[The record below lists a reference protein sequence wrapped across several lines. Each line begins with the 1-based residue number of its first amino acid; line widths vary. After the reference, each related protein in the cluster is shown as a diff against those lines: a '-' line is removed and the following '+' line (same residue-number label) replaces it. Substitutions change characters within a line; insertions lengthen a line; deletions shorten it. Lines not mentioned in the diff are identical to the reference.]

1 MSGKNR
7 VLLGLNQK
15 KHQIWR
21 KGMDIREALLELV
34 NSESVRYSY
43 IAIEKLIIVMM
54 RDYLEAQDKRLL
66 AENEGMHIVS
76 DMILPDG
83 IDNEGGC
90 IAAEIKVYRH
100 KRMSLRIIY
109 DTIGHFSI
117 NRGKINKLLLIVVN
131 ELPEEIR
138 NRIEEKK
145 EQLNF
150 ELIIWDIDD
159 LVRIFSNNENL
170 FIETYNNLNTV
181 LLKDTI
187 NNAILRNDNTY
198 LEKRKKYVE
207 QLHIQ
212 YEHDNIVLF
221 LGAGASSAAKIATW
235 DTLISELFVALIDK
249 QLMANNIQIE
259 KKDKKK
265 IVKAVINQNGN
276 SPLLQTR
283 FLRNGFE
290 NDFEELVREILYRN
304 AVDSSDL
311 LEEIGQL
318 CIPNRGKLGIHAI
331 VNYNFDDL
339 VEKNLKRLRVKYHS
353 IYGEGMISDADE
365 LGIYHVH
372 GFLPQEKEN
381 YENLTKSLLVFSEEG
396 YHKLMLEPYNWA
408 NISQL
413 NYMINN
419 TCLFIGLSIT
429 DPNMRRLLEIAA
441 LKRTE
446 NDEACQHYAIMRRFR
461 LKELAEVDS
470 IKNFERVNETLQES
484 FFKELGV
491 NVIWIDE
498 FEEIPMILK
507 QIKGN
512 YESY

>member
-1 MSGKNR
+1 M
-7 VLLGLNQK
+7 
-15 KHQIWR
+15 
-21 KGMDIREALLELV
+21 
-34 NSESVRYSY
+34 
-43 IAIEKLIIVMM
+43 
-54 RDYLEAQDKRLL
+54 
-66 AENEGMHIVS
+66 
-76 DMILPDG
+76 
-83 IDNEGGC
+83 
-90 IAAEIKVYRH
+90 
-100 KRMSLRIIY
+100 
-109 DTIGHFSI
+109 
-117 NRGKINKLLLIVVN
+117 
-131 ELPEEIR
+131 
-138 NRIEEKK
+138 
-145 EQLNF
+145 
-150 ELIIWDIDD
+150 
-159 LVRIFSNNENL
+159 
-170 FIETYNNLNTV
+170 NTV
-181 LLKDTI
+181 LLRDTI
-187 NNAILRNDNTY
+187 NDGILRNNSTY

-207 QLHIQ
+207 QLHVQ
-212 YEHDNIVLF
+212 YENDNIVLF
-221 LGAGASSAAKIATW
+221 LGAGASNEAKIATW

-249 QLMANNIQIE
+249 QLIANHIQIE

-265 IVKAVINQNGN
+265 IVKEVINQNGN

-290 NDFEELVREILYRN
+290 NDFEELVREILYKN
-304 AVDSSDL
+304 AVESSDL

-318 CIPNRGKLGIHAI
+318 CIPNRGKLGVRAI
-331 VNYNFDDL
+331 INYNFDDL

-353 IYGEGMISDADE
+353 IYGEGMIPDADE

-419 TCLFIGLSIT
+419 TCLFIGLSMT

-441 LKRTE
+441 QKRTE
-446 NDEACQHYAIMRRFR
+446 NDSDCQHYAIMRRFR
-461 LKELAEVDS
+461 MKESAEVDS
-470 IKNFERVNETLQES
+470 IKSFERVNETLQES

-498 FEEIPMILK
+498 FSEIPAMLK

>member
-1 MSGKNR
+1 
-7 VLLGLNQK
+7 
-15 KHQIWR
+15 
-21 KGMDIREALLELV
+21 MDIRETLLELI
-34 NSESVRYSY
+34 NSETIRYSY
-43 IAIEKLIIVMM
+43 MAVEKLIIIMM
-54 RDYLEAQDKRLL
+54 KDYLKSQNKRLL
-66 AENEGMHIVS
+66 AENESVRGIS

-83 IDNEGGC
+83 IDSDESC
-90 IAAEIKVYRH
+90 IAAEIKMYRH
-100 KRMSLRIIY
+100 KHMSLRVIY
-109 DTIGHFSI
+109 DTIGRFSI
-117 NRGKINKLLLIVVN
+117 NKGDINKLLLIVVN
-131 ELPEEIR
+131 ELPDGIR

-145 EQLNF
+145 KQLNF

-159 LVRIFSNNENL
+159 LVRIFSYNESL
-170 FIETYNNLNTV
+170 FVDTYNNLNTV
-181 LLKDTI
+181 LLRDTI
-187 NNAILRNDNTY
+187 NNGISRNNSTY

-207 QLHIQ
+207 QLHTQ
-212 YEHDNIVLF
+212 YENDNIVLF
-221 LGAGASSAAKIATW
+221 LGAGASNEAKIATW

-249 QLMANNIQIE
+249 QLSANHIQIE

-265 IVKAVINQNGN
+265 IVKEVINQNGN

-290 NDFEELVREILYRN
+290 NDFEELVRDILYKS
-304 AVDSSDL
+304 AVDTSDL

-318 CIPNRGKLGIHAI
+318 CIPNRGKLGVRAI
-331 VNYNFDDL
+331 INYNFDDL

-353 IYGEGMISDADE
+353 IYGEGMIPDTDE

-419 TCLFIGLSIT
+419 TCLFIGLSMT

-441 LKRTE
+441 QKKTE
-446 NDEACQHYAIMRRFR
+446 NDGECQHYTIMRRF
-461 LKELAEVDS
+461 KIKDSEEVES
-470 IKNFERVNETLQES
+470 IKSFERVNESLQES

-491 NVIWIDE
+491 NVLWIDE
-498 FEEIPMILK
+498 FSEIPILLK

-512 YESY
+512 YDSY